1 MSVNRRVFLKSAA
14 AMLCLPAGLI
24 QKVKAESKGKV
35 VLRFAAM
42 SDLHFDKDDAPDA
55 PQRIRLAKAIR
66 MMNSYAPRQEYP
78 AFDALLAVGD
88 LSDHG
93 WAEELTAF
101 RDILDREMRPETTRI
116 LCVGNHELY
125 EGSQALFEEIFSTE
139 VNRHLVLNGYHFII
153 IAPETGNCEEGD
165 YAYIRGWFASELKKA
180 SEDTPDRPI
189 FVVQHYNVYNTTWGS
204 ADLPG
209 DFPCGVKDLLGVIDR
224 YPQVVHITGHTH
236 APTIHP
242 RSVWQGTFTSVGTG
256 SLCDYS
262 LFSEGIGEFR
272 RPEGVDDNQAGTFL
286 IFEVYD
292 DQSIVIKL
300 YDTISDSFLDR
311 EYLLIDP
318 CHPETYVYTDRR
330 LDTAAAPFWPEGASV
345 EVVRTSADSAE
356 IVIPAARDDS
366 RVTYYTVTV
375 EKTDPREGDSPRV
388 LRFWSD
394 FFMKNPAPRLK
405 VSIDQLAAGTAYR
418 VRVAGTNAFKK
429 PTPTEIETEFT
440 TAKS

>member
-1 MSVNRRVFLKSAA
+1 MGVNRRVFLKSAA
-14 AMLCLPAGLI
+14 AVLCLPAGLVR
-24 QKVKAESKGKV
+24 KVKAESKSKV
-35 VLRFAAM
+35 ILRFAAM
-42 SDLHFDKDDAPDA
+42 SDLHFDKEDAPDA
-55 PQRIRLAKAIR
+55 PRRIRLAKAIQA
-66 MMNSYAPRQEYP
+66 MNSYAPQQEYP

-93 WAEELTAF
+93 LAEELTAF
-101 RDILDREMRPETTRI
+101 RAILDREMKPETTRV

-125 EGSQALFEEIFSTE
+125 EGSQPLFEEIFSTE
-139 VNRHLVLNGYHFII
+139 ANRHIVLNGCHFIV

-165 YAYIRGWFASELKKA
+165 YAYIRDWFASELKKA

-209 DFPCGVKDLLGVIDR
+209 DFPCGVKDLLGVIDW

-262 LFSEGIGEFR
+262 LFSEGVGDFR
-272 RPEGVDDNQAGTFL
+272 RPEGVDVNQAGTFL

-292 DQSIVIKL
+292 DHSILIKL
-300 YDTISDSFLDR
+300 YDTICDSFLDR

-318 CHPETYVYTDRR
+318 CHPETHVYTDRR
-330 LDTAAAPFWPEGASV
+330 LDTAASPFWPEGSRL
-345 EVVRTSADSAE
+345 EVVRTSADSVQIA
-356 IVIPAARDDS
+356 IPAARDDS
-366 RVTYYTVTV
+366 CVTYYTVTV
-375 EKTDPREGDSPRV
+375 EKAVPGEGDSPRV

-394 FFMKNPAPRLK
+394 FFMKTPAPRLN

-418 VRVAGTNAFKK
+418 VRVTGTNAFNK
-429 PTPTEIETEFT
+429 PTPTEIEIEFT
-440 TAKS
+440 TAKG